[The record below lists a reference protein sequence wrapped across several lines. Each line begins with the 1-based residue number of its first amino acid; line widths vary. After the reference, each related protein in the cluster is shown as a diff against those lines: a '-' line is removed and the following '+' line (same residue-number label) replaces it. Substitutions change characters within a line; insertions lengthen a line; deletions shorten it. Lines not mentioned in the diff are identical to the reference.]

1 MIFNPSILGFVVSL
15 QGQFFENPKTL
26 YIQISHLFFKDPALV
41 PFPFNDDDEE
51 EFLGFTE
58 EQIEAARLREEM
70 KKMEYMQERE
80 KDRHYF
86 QPG

>member
-1 MIFNPSILGFVVSL
+1 MINHDVKKRIYYSLTFV
-15 QGQFFENPKTL
+15 
-26 YIQISHLFFKDPALV
+26 IQESYVLAA
-41 PFPFNDDDEE
+41 PFNDDDEY
-51 EFLGFTE
+51 EFLGFTA

-86 QPG
+86 KPGRPHSQPGA